1 MFQIEIFASI
11 LFKVMET
18 KGVIYFGDNCDL

>member
-18 KGVIYFGDNCDL
+18 KGAINFGDNCDL

>member
-18 KGVIYFGDNCDL
+18 KGVIYFGDKCDL